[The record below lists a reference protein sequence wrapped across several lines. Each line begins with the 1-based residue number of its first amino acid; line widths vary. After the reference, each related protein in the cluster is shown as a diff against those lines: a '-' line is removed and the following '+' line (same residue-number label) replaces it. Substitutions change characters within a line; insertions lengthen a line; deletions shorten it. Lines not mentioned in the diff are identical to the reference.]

1 MQRKER
7 ICKRQIGFWMWS
19 WMDTRLIQGNTAV
32 QAFPLAYEKGSG
44 SGTGGSSGRRIL
56 LEREAQDP
64 FSFRRVRR
72 AGNII
77 ERTCAKRLHV
87 CVPIG
92 QARKNN
98 NRGAARGGSQHAQ
111 GSAEIAIRQI
121 VTAQHK
127 LKRLFSYAGS
137 RVRQGSATN
146 EFQTEAGKD
155 FFCLATRNSI
165 GGYNQHLAG
174 VGHFMPP
181 GKKFPETKA

>member
-98 NRGAARGGSQHAQ
+98 KGAPPVEEVNTRKAVR
-111 GSAEIAIRQI
+111 
-121 VTAQHK
+121 
-127 LKRLFSYAGS
+127 RLQSGKS
-137 RVRQGSATN
+137 SLHSTN
-146 EFQTEAGKD
+146 
-155 FFCLATRNSI
+155 
-165 GGYNQHLAG
+165 
-174 VGHFMPP
+174 
-181 GKKFPETKA
+181 